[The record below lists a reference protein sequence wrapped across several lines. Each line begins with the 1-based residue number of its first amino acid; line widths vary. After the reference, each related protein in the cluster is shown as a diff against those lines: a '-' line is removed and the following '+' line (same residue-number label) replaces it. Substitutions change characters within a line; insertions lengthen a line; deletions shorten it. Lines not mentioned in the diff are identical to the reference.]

1 MGSEGRRRRVLDR
14 ADDDRSRVRLLHLLL
29 VDRDRS
35 VVRQP
40 ELVEPER
47 VRAVPVVKRP
57 QVLDYVLLGLD
68 EAQAH
73 LDFQDEV
80 VDGVVDGEAVDGD
93 EMLGNIS
100 NDSVVEK
107 LNAYIGAIADR
118 EYLNP
123 EKAIGEMRQKLMRV
137 GIHFGDVQFTEES
150 GEISVPLIQYGGAFG
165 KSGDTPIDEFDDEQE
180 SGRSINFVYERT
192 AGGTHRILAKI
203 M

>member
-1 MGSEGRRRRVLDR
+1 MKTFKQYMKEAPHP
-14 ADDDRSRVRLLHLLL
+14 ADGDN
-29 VDRDRS
+29 
-35 VVRQP
+35 P
-40 ELVEPER
+40 
-47 VRAVPVVKRP
+47 
-57 QVLDYVLLGLD
+57 
-68 EAQAH
+68 
-73 LDFQDEV
+73 
-80 VDGVVDGEAVDGD
+80 VDGD
-93 EMLGNIS
+93 MMLGDLTS
-100 NDSVVEK
+100 DAVVER
-107 LNAYIGAIADR
+107 LNAYVGAIADR

-150 GEISVPLIQYGGAFG
+150 GEISVPLVQYGGAFG

>member
-1 MGSEGRRRRVLDR
+1 MKTFNQYLKEYKTPLT
-14 ADDDRSRVRLLHLLL
+14 
-29 VDRDRS
+29 
-35 VVRQP
+35 
-40 ELVEPER
+40 
-47 VRAVPVVKRP
+47 
-57 QVLDYVLLGLD
+57 
-68 EAQAH
+68 
-73 LDFQDEV
+73 
-80 VDGVVDGEAVDGD
+80 VDGEAVDGD
-93 EMLGNIS
+93 GLLGDLT
-100 NDSVVEK
+100 NDSVIEK

-123 EKAIGEMRQKLMRV
+123 EKALGEMRQKLMRV

>member
-1 MGSEGRRRRVLDR
+1 MKTFNQYIQEY
-14 ADDDRSRVRLLHLLL
+14 AT
-29 VDRDRS
+29 
-35 VVRQP
+35 P
-40 ELVEPER
+40 
-47 VRAVPVVKRP
+47 K
-57 QVLDYVLLGLD
+57 
-68 EAQAH
+68 
-73 LDFQDEV
+73 
-80 VDGVVDGEAVDGD
+80 VVDGEAVDGD
-93 EMLGNIS
+93 DMLGNIS

-150 GEISVPLIQYGGAFG
+150 GEISVPLVQYGGAFG

>member
-1 MGSEGRRRRVLDR
+1 MKTFNQYLKEYKTPKL
-14 ADDDRSRVRLLHLLL
+14 
-29 VDRDRS
+29 
-35 VVRQP
+35 
-40 ELVEPER
+40 
-47 VRAVPVVKRP
+47 
-57 QVLDYVLLGLD
+57 
-68 EAQAH
+68 
-73 LDFQDEV
+73 
-80 VDGVVDGEAVDGD
+80 DGEPVDGD
-93 EMLGNIS
+93 IMLGDLTSDAVI
-100 NDSVVEK
+100 ER
-107 LNAYIGAIADR
+107 LNAYVGAIADR

-150 GEISVPLIQYGGAFG
+150 GEISVPLVQYGGAFG

>member
-1 MGSEGRRRRVLDR
+1 MKEY
-14 ADDDRSRVRLLHLLL
+14 AT
-29 VDRDRS
+29 
-35 VVRQP
+35 P
-40 ELVEPER
+40 
-47 VRAVPVVKRP
+47 K
-57 QVLDYVLLGLD
+57 
-68 EAQAH
+68 
-73 LDFQDEV
+73 
-80 VDGVVDGEAVDGD
+80 VVDGEAVDGD

-150 GEISVPLIQYGGAFG
+150 GDISVPLVQYGGAFG

-192 AGGTHRILAKI
+192 SGGTHRVLAKI